1 MAETLIPRIRVP
13 HPHVRVDASVLGGS
27 PHVAGSRVP
36 VRRLWAWHRGGA
48 SVETLVK
55 RYPNLGA
62 ARILDALSFAYDNQ
76 DLIEADLAR
85 EQELFSAGG
94 APVVGARPLSQLA
107 LPFDESAPPPA
118 PPPPPSPP
126 APTAKTS
133 AAPAK
138 AAGSRRR

>member
-1 MAETLIPRIRVP
+1 MAEPLLSRIRVP

-36 VRRLWAWHRGGA
+36 VRRLWAWHRGGTA
-48 SVETLVK
+48 VETLVR

-85 EQELFSAGG
+85 EQALFEQQGG
-94 APVVGARPLSQLA
+94 PSVGARPLAQLA
-107 LPFDESAPPPA
+107 LPFDASA
-118 PPPPPSPP
+118 PSPP
-126 APTAKTS
+126 APTRPSKAS
-133 AAPAK
+133 AA
-138 AAGSRRR
+138 RRR